1 MNSQSNQVEGYERE
15 LRALYAEFDA
25 DADKIDA
32 DPRVTIDERIVA
44 GRILRDEFNDAQML
58 LAIEWGFHV

>member
-1 MNSQSNQVEGYERE
+1 MDKQTQVEGYEAE
-15 LRALYAEFDA
+15 LRTLYASFEA